1 MVRLLQNQRLRL
13 AIAGALLLVVA
24 FAIHPYFI
32 NYVSYSAFVNAELT
46 RISSPIGG
54 AVARSLPADGEYI
67 PEDRTFRLLEAIAPD
82 RHRLAEL
89 EQRRATTLERISL
102 VRAHLAAIAERE
114 TALAVRAGGFASF
127 AQAITVQ
134 DARLHEA
141 ELTTCRVDEQRMR
154 DERDRARRLA
164 ESGAAP
170 RLSVT
175 LAQADLDAQ
184 SARCGA
190 AEARLERARLKEQ
203 AAREQIFLEDG
214 FNDAPYSMQE
224 LDRLFLR
231 RLDLEAEAAE
241 AEVLEHELAGL
252 IAQERERL
260 DRATRYVATLPA
272 HHVVWSVR
280 ASEGDAVTEGQT
292 LIELADCSRRFVSV
306 LLSER
311 AVSSIG
317 PGDAAAVRLVGSSGW
332 VRSQVTSV
340 SGSAARRDVQ
350 LLAAESPEPS
360 PRRFLVE
367 VTLPPSA
374 VGAGDNNRCNLGRL
388 AEVRFHRFGLAPPI
402 QFADAPAVAPA
413 GAQTPALAGAPDP
426 S

>member
-32 NYVSYSAFVNAELT
+32 NTVSYSAFVNAELT

-54 AVARSLPADGEYI
+54 AIARSLPADGEYI
-67 PEDRTFRLLEAIAPD
+67 PEDRTFRLLETIAPD

-89 EQRRATTLERISL
+89 EQQRATTLERLSL
-102 VRAHLAAIAERE
+102 ARSHLASIEARE
-114 TALAVRAGGFASF
+114 AALAARAGGFTGY

-134 DARLHEA
+134 DALLYDA
-141 ELTTCRVDEQRMR
+141 ELTTCRVDEQRLR
-154 DERDRARRLA
+154 EELTRSRRLA
-164 ESGAAP
+164 ETGAAP

-175 LAQADLDAQ
+175 LAQSDLDAQ

-190 AEARLERARLKEQ
+190 AEARLERARIKQQ
-203 AAREQIFLEDG
+203 AALQEIFLEDG
-214 FNDAPYSMQE
+214 FNDAPYSVQE

-231 RLDLEAEAAE
+231 RLDIEGEVAE
-241 AEVLEHELAGL
+241 AEVLERELVGL

-260 DRATRYVATLPA
+260 ELATRYVATLPA
-272 HHVVWSVR
+272 NHVVWSVP

-311 AVSSIG
+311 AVGSIG
-317 PGDAAAVRLVGSSGW
+317 PGDGAAVRLVGSSSW
-332 VRSQVTSV
+332 VRGRVTSI

-367 VTLPPSA
+367 VTLPATAIKAS
-374 VGAGDNNRCNLGRL
+374 DNNRCNLGRL
-388 AEVRFHRFGLAPPI
+388 AEVRFHRFRLAPPI
-402 QFADAPAVAPA
+402 EFADTSASPPA